1 MYIGGDFNA
10 DIQSADA
17 TDHKAVGRHTFDK
30 QSEKALEQDMAHNK
44 ELLIDLSLVAQ
55 VPWLDCEQVLEG
67 LRTVALRGLR
77 DKGHA
82 AIPNVINLKL
92 RTLKRLPAKKILV
105 MGEEKELPACQL
117 KKKVSSHVLK
127 SFAAA
132 ATQRRT
138 AESSASGK
146 RAAALED

>member
-1 MYIGGDFNA
+1 MPPAKKARDTVGEEA
-10 DIQSADA
+10 KKSRKKRRSKLSA
-17 TDHKAVGRHTFDK
+17 
-30 QSEKALEQDMAHNK
+30 LNK

-77 DKGHA
+77 DTGHA
-82 AIPNVINLKL
+82 AVPYVITLKL
-92 RTLKRLPAKKILV
+92 RTLKRLPAKKMLV
-105 MGEEKELPACQL
+105 MGEEKECQL

-138 AESSASGK
+138 AGSSASGK

>member
-1 MYIGGDFNA
+1 MPPAKKVRDTAGEEA
-10 DIQSADA
+10 KKSRKKRRSKLSA
-17 TDHKAVGRHTFDK
+17 
-30 QSEKALEQDMAHNK
+30 LNK

-82 AIPNVINLKL
+82 AVPNVINLKL
-92 RTLKRLPAKKILV
+92 RTLKRPHAKKILV

>member
-1 MYIGGDFNA
+1 MPPAKKARDTVGEEA
-10 DIQSADA
+10 KKSRKKRRSKLSA
-17 TDHKAVGRHTFDK
+17 
-30 QSEKALEQDMAHNK
+30 LNK

-82 AIPNVINLKL
+82 AVPNVINLKL
-92 RTLKRLPAKKILV
+92 RTLKRLPPKKILV

-117 KKKVSSHVLK
+117 KKRVSSHVLK

-138 AESSASGK
+138 AGSSASGK
-146 RAAALED
+146 RAAALETSLDHAVA

>member
-1 MYIGGDFNA
+1 MPPAKKARDTVGEEA
-10 DIQSADA
+10 KKSRKKRRSKLSA
-17 TDHKAVGRHTFDK
+17 
-30 QSEKALEQDMAHNK
+30 LNK

-82 AIPNVINLKL
+82 AVPNVINLKL
-92 RTLKRLPAKKILV
+92 RTLKRPHAKKILV
-105 MGEEKELPACQL
+105 MGEEKECQL
-117 KKKVSSHVLK
+117 KTKVSSHVLK

-138 AESSASGK
+138 AGSSASGK
-146 RAAALED
+146 RAAALETSLDHAVA